1 MDRDN
6 KWLASLWD
14 VVMTCPR
21 CAHNSAIN
29 VAEKKPNSDD
39 CADATAPDNHPDP
52 SLGVF
57 FVNTWRFNRALMVM
71 LRGQAMEMALIKK
84 SKGYIE

>member
-1 MDRDN
+1 
-6 KWLASLWD
+6 
-14 VVMTCPR
+14 MTCPR

-29 VAEKKPNSDD
+29 VAEKKLNSDD
-39 CADATAPDNHPDP
+39 CDDATVPDNHPDP
-52 SLGVF
+52 SGGVF
-57 FVNTWRFNRALMVM
+57 FGNIWRFNRALMAM